1 MKQNSNNI
9 PMDPSDLNSKST
21 EVKLPVSQSVDELSM
36 LFDMSMRLNSILS
49 LNKVLDFIVTRTKE
63 VLKAQNVSVMMF
75 DDEKEQLEIV
85 ASTDST
91 EEAVTKCK
99 FTPGEGLAG
108 RSFQIGQV
116 IISADTSKDKNFVSF
131 SSREPT
137 MLAVI
142 PIRFRERKIGV
153 LNIDR
158 DLNSK
163 KFTETDIQF
172 LTIIANQAGIAIRN
186 SRLFHDLEEK
196 LRSFSVAQ
204 RIGNILVS
212 TYDIDTVLQLIVD
225 SLKEITGAE
234 HCSLML
240 LDGSGRYLTIKAA
253 NGLPEDIVNN
263 TSVEV
268 GEGLVGWV
276 ASEGCPLLIKDI
288 EKDPRFKRKNR
299 SRYNS
304 NSLLS
309 VPLKN
314 RGVVIGV
321 LNVNNKEAG
330 KEFTYQD
337 QNLLTMFANQAAIA
351 IANARL
357 YQRLEVMALTD
368 GVTGIYNH
376 RAFQERLEKEIARAS
391 RFNEQISLMI
401 IDVDHFKRINDSYGH
416 MTGDSVLKEI
426 SMFLIQKVRRMDFV
440 ARYGGEEFAIILP
453 SASKQEAVNSAER
466 IRIGLQ
472 SLSLVDENNDEVITV
487 SIGVSTYNED
497 GESASQLISCADTAM
512 YAAKK
517 LGRNIVTGFDKNTM
531 HLNNR
536 TEHD

>member
-1 MKQNSNNI
+1 MDTQKQQ
-9 PMDPSDLNSKST
+9 DKSS
-21 EVKLPVSQSVDELSM
+21 EVKLPVSKSVDELSM
-36 LFDMSMRLNSILS
+36 LFDMSMHINSILS
-49 LNKVLDFIVTRTKE
+49 LNKVLDFIVIRTKE

-75 DDEKEQLEIV
+75 DEEKEYLEIV

-91 EEAVTKCK
+91 DEAISKCR
-99 FTPGEGLAG
+99 FSPGRGMAG
-108 RSFQIGQV
+108 RAFQLGQV
-116 IISADTSKDKNFVSF
+116 VISEDTSKDKNYIDF
-131 SSREPT
+131 SSRIPT
-137 MLAVI
+137 KLAVI
-142 PIRFRERKIGV
+142 PIMFRERKIGV

-158 DLNSK
+158 ELESDNFS
-163 KFTETDIQF
+163 ESDIQF

-225 SLKEITGAE
+225 SLREVTGAG

-240 LDGSGRYLTIKAA
+240 LDESREYLTIKAA
-253 NGLPEDIVNN
+253 NGLPEEVIKN
-263 TSVEV
+263 TCVKV

-288 EKDPRFKRKNR
+288 EKDPRFKRKNKQ
-299 SRYNS
+299 RYNS

-321 LNVNNKEAG
+321 LNVNNKEGA

-351 IANARL
+351 ISNARL

-376 RAFQERLEKEIARAS
+376 RAFQERLEKELARAS
-391 RFNEQISLMI
+391 RFDETISLMM
-401 IDVDHFKRINDSYGH
+401 IDVDHFKRINDNYGH
-416 MTGDSVLKEI
+416 LVGDTVLKDI
-426 SMFLIQKVRRMDFV
+426 SLYLLQKVRRMDFV

-453 SASKQEAVNSAER
+453 GATKEATINSAER
-466 IRIGLQ
+466 IRKGLE
-472 SLSLVDENNDEVITV
+472 SLSLVEENEKEVITI

-497 GESASQLISCADTAM
+497 SEESSMLIGCADTAM
-512 YAAKK
+512 YMAKK
-517 LGRNIVTGFDKNTM
+517 QGRNRVIGFDKETM
-531 HLNNR
+531 VVGNGIDG
-536 TEHD
+536 EGE